1 MAKSRW
7 TPAADRSAL
16 MIYGG
21 RYSQKGNVLMSDVT
35 DIRVFVSGGTSG
47 LGYAMCAELLAGG
60 AHVVLT
66 GRDEP
71 RTAEAAAQLANSGP
85 GLAVGI
91 AMDVRDER
99 SVANGVDAARESLG
113 GIDVLVNNAGIGM
126 QTVNRRFMTDPQP
139 FWNVEPDRFRDLFA
153 TNVTGYFLLAR
164 AVTPVMIQ
172 AGKGKIINVSVSE
185 TTMRRAGFSPYG
197 PSRAA
202 TDSLAHIMAADLA
215 RTGITVNLLAPGGA
229 TATGM
234 IPDEVSEDVRAALLD
249 PAIMGPP
256 IRWLAS
262 ADSDGITDCRV
273 IATDFAKGIR
283 PRAS

>member
-1 MAKSRW
+1 MF
-7 TPAADRSAL
+7 
-16 MIYGG
+16 YGG
-21 RYSQKGNVLMSDVT
+21 RYSPIQKGNVLMSDVT
-35 DIRVFVSGGTSG
+35 DVRVIVSGGTSG
-47 LGYAMCAELLAGG
+47 LGYAMCAELLVGG
-60 AHVVLT
+60 AQVVLT
-66 GRDEP
+66 GRDAE
-71 RTAEAAAQLANSGP
+71 RTAAAAAQLANSGP
-85 GLAVGI
+85 GLAVGV

-99 SVANGVDAARESLG
+99 SVADGIAAAGEALS

-126 QTVNRRFMTDPQP
+126 QTVNPRFMTDPQP

-164 AVTPVMIQ
+164 VVAPAMAQ

-185 TTMRRAGFSPYG
+185 STMRRAGFAPYG

-202 TDSLAHIMAADLA
+202 TDSLSHIMAADLA
-215 RTGITVNLLAPGGA
+215 GTRVTVNLIAPGGA

-234 IPDEVSEDVRAALLD
+234 IPDGVGEDIRAGLLD

-273 IATDFAKGIR
+273 VATDFANGIR
-283 PRAS
+283 PTAH